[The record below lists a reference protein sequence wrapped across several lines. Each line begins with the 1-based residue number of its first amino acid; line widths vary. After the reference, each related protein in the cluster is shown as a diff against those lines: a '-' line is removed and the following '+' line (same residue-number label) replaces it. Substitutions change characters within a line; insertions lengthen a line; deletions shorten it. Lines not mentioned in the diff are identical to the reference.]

1 MAAEASAEA
10 AEDAARLV
18 APELGWTEAE
28 ITRQIAS
35 YRTAVAAEQAAAGL
49 EPAAVVG

>member
-1 MAAEASAEA
+1 VS
-10 AEDAARLV
+10 
-18 APELGWTEAE
+18 
-28 ITRQIAS
+28 S